1 MHVLNGRDFGRYLF
15 RFVVIADTHCNQEE
29 GKTASP
35 FAVNALANTRARH
48 VLSEVNRIE
57 PAFVLH
63 LGDLVHP
70 VPELPS
76 FVPAVEQLKLLAR
89 ELDAK
94 LYVIPGNHD
103 VGDKPVAWMPAG
115 TVTTEFV
122 NQHEQLRG
130 LFERTQLRAAVGRCR
145 HANRKAAHTVG
156 RCAR

>member
-76 FVPAVEQLKLLAR
+76 YRASCPLSSNSSCLL
-89 ELDAK
+89 
-94 LYVIPGNHD
+94 GSSMQNS
-103 VGDKPVAWMPAG
+103 M
-115 TVTTEFV
+115 
-122 NQHEQLRG
+122 
-130 LFERTQLRAAVGRCR
+130 
-145 HANRKAAHTVG
+145 
-156 RCAR
+156 